1 MPRPQ
6 ALLSVRTPLCAKCA
20 PQTRRSIGQTAAS
33 TPGLELERRHV
44 RGMVKT
50 PMGHD
55 QGPEDRHQVEGHT
68 EVSSGRDRPV
78 LSRRNANGRT
88 LKAAS
93 AWPATGNSRRSV
105 TAACSPTAGL

>member
-1 MPRPQ
+1 M
-6 ALLSVRTPLCAKCA
+6 SM
-20 PQTRRSIGQTAAS
+20 
-33 TPGLELERRHV
+33 
-44 RGMVKT
+44 RGMAKNSRGMFRFPV
-50 PMGHD
+50 GCNQD
-55 QGPEDRHQVEGHT
+55 PEDRCQVEGHT
-68 EVSSGRDRPV
+68 EVSSGSDRPV

>member
-1 MPRPQ
+1 MKG
-6 ALLSVRTPLCAKCA
+6 VVKCSDSGGHNQD
-20 PQTRRSIGQTAAS
+20 PK
-33 TPGLELERRHV
+33 ERY
-44 RGMVKT
+44 
-50 PMGHD
+50 
-55 QGPEDRHQVEGHT
+55 QVEGHT

-105 TAACSPTAGL
+105 TAA